1 MCRVAKGLSSV
12 LPMFFGWQPAEAPC
26 RSLCINQSLTV
37 RSAYPCPTL
46 NQLYYLGAS
55 SLQFLDF
62 TASTPQENLAL
73 DEAML
78 MLAEGSQFGEC
89 LRVWDALSP
98 FVVLGRG
105 SRYGEEVQLDLCRQD
120 SVPVL
125 RRVSG
130 GATILAAP
138 GCMFYTVL
146 LSLERRPELQML
158 DNAHSF
164 VMQEI
169 QRAIEPLRHG
179 TELQGTCDLTLSD
192 RKVSGNALR
201 VTREWV
207 LYHGTLL
214 VNMDLQLVSRYLRHP
229 PREPDYRG
237 KRSHADF
244 IANLEIDRQALCAS
258 LQKTWGAT
266 DPVTHSER
274 ESLDSATNELVTG
287 KYALDSWNLS
297 R

>member
-1 MCRVAKGLSSV
+1 M
-12 LPMFFGWQPAEAPC
+12 
-26 RSLCINQSLTV
+26 
-37 RSAYPCPTL
+37 
-46 NQLYYLGAS
+46 
-55 SLQFLDF
+55 QFLDF
-62 TASTPQENLAL
+62 TASTPEENLAF
-73 DEAML
+73 DESML
-78 MLAEGSQFGEC
+78 LAAEGAQSGEC
-89 LRVWDALSP
+89 LRVWDAFSP

-105 SRYGEEVQLDLCRQD
+105 SRYAEEVQLDLCRQD

-146 LSLERRPELQML
+146 LSLKRRPELQML
-158 DNAHSF
+158 DNAHAF

-169 QRAIEPLRHG
+169 QRAIEPLRPG
-179 TELQGTCDLTLSD
+179 TALQGTCDLTLSD

-214 VNMDLQLVSRYLRHP
+214 LDMNLQLVSRYLCHP

-258 LQKTWGAT
+258 LQGIWGAT
-266 DPVTHSER
+266 EPLTDSEL
-274 ESLDSATNELVTG
+274 EILNGKTAELVVE

>member
-1 MCRVAKGLSSV
+1 M
-12 LPMFFGWQPAEAPC
+12 
-26 RSLCINQSLTV
+26 
-37 RSAYPCPTL
+37 
-46 NQLYYLGAS
+46 
-55 SLQFLDF
+55 DF
-62 TASTPQENLAL
+62 TAPSHQENLAI
-73 DEAML
+73 DESML
-78 MLAEGSQFGEC
+78 LAAEAARFGEC
-89 LRVWDALSP
+89 LRVWDAISP

-105 SRYGEEVQLDLCRQD
+105 SRYAEEVQLDLCSQD
-120 SVPVL
+120 SVPIL

-146 LSLERRPELQML
+146 LSLKRRPELQML
-158 DNAHSF
+158 DNAHAF

-169 QRAIEPLRHG
+169 QRAIEPLRPG
-179 TELQGTCDLTLSD
+179 TALQGTCDLTLSD

-214 VNMDLQLVSRYLRHP
+214 LNMKLHLVSRYLRHP

-244 IANLEIDRQALCAS
+244 IANLNIDRHALCTS
-258 LQKTWGAT
+258 LQEVWGAT
-266 DPVTHSER
+266 EP
-274 ESLDSATNELVTG
+274 LADSELVFLKAKTSALVNE